1 MVRLRLT
8 VTLLALCLTAPAAM
22 AELAFVLN
30 SKSDDMSLIDMATYQ
45 EIKRV
50 PLGKEPHH
58 LMPTPDDRELIIAN
72 ASGNDLVI
80 VNPETGDVLRRV
92 ARIAD
97 PYHLGFSPDRKW
109 FVINANRL
117 DRVDIY
123 RYEGGDFKLAGKIS
137 LPRTTSHMAFAADSS
152 TVYVTVQETHQ
163 VAAID
168 LPTQKIRWVAATGKQ
183 PAGIWLT
190 PDHKHLLVGITGE
203 DFVEVLSPLDGRSLQ
218 RIPTGKGAH
227 NFLPMGDKRHV
238 LLSNRVENTIS
249 VIDMEALKVV
259 ETIKVPGGP
268 DDMELKKDGSEL
280 WVTSR
285 WIGRVSVIDM
295 KTRQVKHSI
304 PVGRSPHGLYFHS
317 HAPRL

>member
-8 VTLLALCLTAPAAM
+8 ATLLALNLIAPAAM
-22 AELAFVLN
+22 ADLAFVLN
-30 SKSDDMSLIDMATYQ
+30 SKSDDVSLIDMTTYK
-45 EIKRV
+45 EVKRV
-50 PLGKEPHH
+50 PIGKEPHH
-58 LMPTPDDRELIIAN
+58 LMPTPDGKELIIAN
-72 ASGNDLVI
+72 AAGNDLVI
-80 VNPETGDVLRRV
+80 VNPETGEILRRV
-92 ARIAD
+92 PRIAD

-123 RYEGGDFKLAGKIS
+123 RYEGRDFKLASRIA
-137 LPRTTSHMAFAADSS
+137 LPRTTSHMAFAPDSS

-168 LPTQKIRWVAATGKQ
+168 LPTQKIRWVAPTGKQ

-203 DFVEVLSPLDGRSLQ
+203 DYVEVLSPLDGRSLQ

-227 NFLPMGDKRHV
+227 NFLPMGDRRHV

-249 VIDMEALKVV
+249 VIDMQTLKVV
-259 ETIKVPGGP
+259 DTIKVPGGP
-268 DDMELKKDGSEL
+268 DDMELKRDGSEL

-295 KTRQVKHSI
+295 ASRQLKHSI

-317 HAPRL
+317 HAPRI